1 MKRIPLYVMNKIE
14 HKEYENILKNEV
26 NVKEVVTLDNF
37 DSLKDEYL
45 TLNFKNA
52 GAVLKGNV
60 NDVKMLLENV
70 KDDKELVNAVKEG
83 KNITLGGYDLE
94 SSLFNIEFKE
104 KESIKVISENGV
116 NVGLDVV
123 ITKELKDEGTL
134 RDIIRQC
141 QVYRKEAGF
150 NVEDRITINF
160 ESNNEEILNILS
172 KNEKLIS
179 SELLATVG
187 ESSKYEFTDTIKDDY
202 ELTVHMNRIK

>member
-1 MKRIPLYVMNKIE
+1 M
-14 HKEYENILKNEV
+14 
-26 NVKEVVTLDNF
+26 
-37 DSLKDEYL
+37 
-45 TLNFKNA
+45 
-52 GAVLKGNV
+52 
-60 NDVKMLLENV
+60 
-70 KDDKELVNAVKEG
+70 
-83 KNITLGGYDLE
+83 
-94 SSLFNIEFKE
+94 
-104 KESIKVISENGV
+104 
-116 NVGLDVV
+116 
-123 ITKELKDEGTL
+123 ITKELKDEGIL

-187 ESSKYEFTDTIKDDY
+187 ESSKYEFTDTIKDGY

>member
-1 MKRIPLYVMNKIE
+1 MSANRKHHRYKYIQ
-14 HKEYENILKNEV
+14 H
-26 NVKEVVTLDNF
+26 
-37 DSLKDEYL
+37 
-45 TLNFKNA
+45 
-52 GAVLKGNV
+52 
-60 NDVKMLLENV
+60 
-70 KDDKELVNAVKEG
+70 VKEG
-83 KNITLGGYDLE
+83 KNITIGGYDLE

-104 KESIKVISENGV
+104 KESIEVISENGV

-123 ITKELKDEGTL
+123 ITKELKDEGIL

-160 ESNNEEILNILS
+160 ESNNKEILNILF

-202 ELTVHMNRIK
+202 E